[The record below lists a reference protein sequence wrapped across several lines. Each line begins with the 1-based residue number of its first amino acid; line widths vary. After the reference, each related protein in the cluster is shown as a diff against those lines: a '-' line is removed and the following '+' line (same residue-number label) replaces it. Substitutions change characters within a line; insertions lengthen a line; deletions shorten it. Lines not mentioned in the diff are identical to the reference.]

1 MPSKSVKNGTP
12 HPLEP
17 HTHPGKSP
25 KWGFNAVRWKWSGCG
40 SGSGGGVI
48 YLHFKPNRSE
58 RANMKKMKSA
68 LWRKIHK
75 IKDFLIANLHA
86 AASNFCP
93 FAG

>member
-1 MPSKSVKNGTP
+1 MGLQRREMEVAA
-12 HPLEP
+12 EP
-17 HTHPGKSP
+17 GRRCWMLMWNHLFAFETQTS
-25 KWGFNAVRWKWSGCG
+25 RRG
-40 SGSGGGVI
+40 S
-48 YLHFKPNRSE
+48 E
-58 RANMKKMKSA
+58 QANMKKMKSA